1 MTEAEKARYRR
12 AFQRMRELAHAT
24 QESTYLLYRNG
35 KYLIRTDS
43 TLYPGEIEECI
54 AGANP

>member
-1 MTEAEKARYRR
+1 MTEAERARYRR
-12 AFQRMRELAHAT
+12 AFERMRQQAHAT
-24 QESTYLLYRNG
+24 QESAYLLWRNG

-43 TLYPGEIEECI
+43 TIHPGEVEECI

>member
-12 AFQRMRELAHAT
+12 AFQRMRETAHET
-24 QESTYLLYRNG
+24 QESAYLLCRNG

-43 TLYPGEIEECI
+43 TIHPGEVEECI